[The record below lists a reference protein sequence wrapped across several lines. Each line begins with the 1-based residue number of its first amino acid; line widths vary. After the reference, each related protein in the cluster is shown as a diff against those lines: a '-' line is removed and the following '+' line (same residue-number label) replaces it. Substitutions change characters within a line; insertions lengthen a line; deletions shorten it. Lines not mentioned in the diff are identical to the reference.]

1 MTYRLHSICKS
12 GKQLLTNVQ
21 FELHLGIVGSVLAK
35 EGSIPTVSDIF
46 SGAFKVYCVLTA

>member
-46 SGAFKVYCVLTA
+46 SGAYKVYCV